1 MSNNVGQ
8 YLLSSYYVLLNMP
21 GLDGTPGSSI
31 SKESACSARDPGS
44 IPGSGRSPGEGNG
57 NPP

>member
-21 GLDGTPGSSI
+21 GLGGTPGSSV
-31 SKESACSARDPGS
+31 SKEFACNAGDLGS
-44 IPGSGRSPGEGNG
+44 IPGSGRFP
-57 NPP
+57 